1 MNYVHYSIMFL
12 LDAFKNVITWLFTVE
27 IVNYEN
33 ISISIG
39 QTLVY
44 FFIVYAV
51 ISFLLNARYSNI
63 GTVKKEQIR
72 RERQNY
78 YE

>member
-12 LDAFKNVITWLFTVE
+12 LDAFRNVITWLFTIE
-27 IVNYEN
+27 IVNYED

-44 FFIVYAV
+44 FFIAYSV

-72 RERQNY
+72 NERQNQ

>member
-12 LDAFKNVITWLFTVE
+12 LDAFKNVITWLFTIE

-39 QTLVY
+39 QTLIY
-44 FFIVYAV
+44 FFIAYAV

-63 GTVKKEQIR
+63 GTIKKEQIR
-72 RERQNY
+72 NERQNH